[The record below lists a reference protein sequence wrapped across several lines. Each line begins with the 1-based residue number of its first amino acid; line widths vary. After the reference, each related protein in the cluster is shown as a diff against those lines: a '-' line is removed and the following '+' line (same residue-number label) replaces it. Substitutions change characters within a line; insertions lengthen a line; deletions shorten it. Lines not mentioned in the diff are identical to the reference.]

1 MGQSIGS
8 HSKFDPRLV
17 HHSPPQRLWY
27 VARACER
34 SRIGTFLQAHSMS
47 DRTWVS
53 EGSIVQDT
61 TTWNM
66 EELNQIVRIQ
76 ARQIERLQLLVK
88 QLNVKIEEY
97 RIRLIQ
103 FPESPR

>member
-1 MGQSIGS
+1 
-8 HSKFDPRLV
+8 
-17 HHSPPQRLWY
+17 
-27 VARACER
+27 
-34 SRIGTFLQAHSMS
+34 
-47 DRTWVS
+47 
-53 EGSIVQDT
+53 
-61 TTWNM
+61 M